1 MGSLTLVSVCGSAS
15 CVFAGETLNS
25 QLKVL
30 TQALGPLAISAV
42 EKERFRKVLAAWYER
57 VKKWKKDQTVR
68 AAGKGL
74 QGQSMPHCSVL

>member
-1 MGSLTLVSVCGSAS
+1 
-15 CVFAGETLNS
+15 VFAGETLNS

-30 TQALGPLAISAV
+30 SQALGPLAISAV

-68 AAGKGL
+68 AACKKGL
-74 QGQSMPHCSVL
+74 QGQSIPLRIRSRVFM